1 MKTIAKGALFAAA
14 MIAATPTLAQTGP
27 VLTVD
32 INRAL
37 AESAAGKSV
46 SAQLQAKYT
55 TLVTN
60 QQNAFNTA
68 ATTYNTQ
75 VEAARKVVKPDGSLP
90 DANRTA
96 LGNAEQ
102 ALRNAQDTLERTQQ
116 ELTAVN
122 NYVRDQIVRA
132 IVPVA
137 EAVRAERRASV
148 VLPRNQVLAADPAT
162 DVTTLVI
169 QRVDAALKTVSI
181 TLPQQAP
188 ATPARPAATPQ
199 GR

>member
-1 MKTIAKGALFAAA
+1 MKTIAKSALFAAA
-14 MIAATPTLAQTGP
+14 IFAATPTLAQTGP

-32 INRAL
+32 INNVL
-37 AESAAGKSV
+37 SNSAAGKSG

-55 TLVTN
+55 TLVTG

-68 ATTYNTQ
+68 ATNYNTQ

-96 LGNAEQ
+96 LGTAEQ
-102 ALRNAQDTLERTQQ
+102 TLRTAQETLERTQQ
-116 ELTAVN
+116 ELNAVN

-132 IVPVA
+132 VVPAA
-137 EAVRAERRASV
+137 EAIRAERRASAV
-148 VLPRNQVLAADPAT
+148 IPRNAVLAADPAG
-162 DVTTLVI
+162 DVTSVVI

-181 TLPQQAP
+181 TLPQAP
-188 ATPARPAATPQ
+188 AANARPAAQPQ